1 MGTFTVYRF
10 WLYAGRSYK
19 FYPKP
24 TFIVL
29 ERLNLEYVISS
40 TKPKEANIS
49 LNGTQI
55 AKISKEGNLTLK
67 LVDERDGHEWILSSK
82 VHGEFRPF
90 SLSISEI
97 KNGNVET
104 EVLTIREHLFRHN
117 GKFYM
122 LTNHPEGK
130 SWNDYLNSPRYI
142 SRLDNFPFRDLV
154 EIDHHTRQRI
164 KRFRGVAVGEASGFG
179 TDVHR
184 IKLSNELEEIGLL
197 IAVASFVLYSMG

>member
-1 MGTFTVYRF
+1 M
-10 WLYAGRSYK
+10 
-19 FYPKP
+19 
-24 TFIVL
+24 VL
-29 ERLNLEYVISS
+29 ARLNLEYVISS
-40 TKPKEANIS
+40 PKPKEAKIS

-55 AKISKEGNLTLK
+55 AKLSKEGNLTFK
-67 LVDERDGHEWILSSK
+67 LVDERDGHEWIFSSK

-97 KNGNVET
+97 KNGNILT

-130 SWNDYLNSPRYI
+130 SWNDYLSSPRYI
-142 SRLDNFPFRDLV
+142 SRLDNFPFKDLE

-164 KRFRGVAVGEASGFG
+164 KRFRGIAVGEASGLG
-179 TDVHR
+179 TDGHR
-184 IKLSNELEEIGLL
+184 VKVSNELQEIGLL
-197 IAVASFVLYSMG
+197 IAAASFVLYSMG

>member
-1 MGTFTVYRF
+1 M
-10 WLYAGRSYK
+10 LAEAINS
-19 FYPKP
+19 YPKP
-24 TFIVL
+24 IFIVF

-40 TKPKEANIS
+40 PKPKEANIS

-55 AKISKEGNLTLK
+55 AKISKEGNLTFK
-67 LVDERDGHEWILSSK
+67 LVDERDGHEWILNSK

-179 TDVHR
+179 TDGHH

>member
-1 MGTFTVYRF
+1 MLTE
-10 WLYAGRSYK
+10 AINS
-19 FYPKP
+19 YPKP
-24 TFIVL
+24 TFIVF
-29 ERLNLEYVISS
+29 ERLNLEYVIRSP
-40 TKPKEANIS
+40 KPKKANIS

-55 AKISKEGNLTLK
+55 AKISKEGNLTFE
-67 LVDERDGHEWILSSK
+67 LVNERDGHEWIYSSK

-97 KNGNVET
+97 ENGNVET

-164 KRFRGVAVGEASGFG
+164 KRFRGAAVGEASGFG
-179 TDVHR
+179 TDGHR
-184 IKLSNELEEIGLL
+184 VKISNELEEIGLL
-197 IAVASFVLYSMG
+197 IVVASFVLYSMG

>member
-1 MGTFTVYRF
+1 ME
-10 WLYAGRSYK
+10 AINSHH
-19 FYPKP
+19 KP
-24 TFIVL
+24 IFMVL
-29 ERLNLEYVISS
+29 ARLNLEYLISS
-40 TKPKEANIS
+40 SKPKEAKIS
-49 LNGTQI
+49 LNGTHI
-55 AKISKEGNLTLK
+55 AKLSKEGNLTFK
-67 LVDERDGHEWILSSK
+67 LVDERDGHEWIFSSK

-97 KNGNVET
+97 KNGNILT

-142 SRLDNFPFRDLV
+142 SRLDNFPFKDLE

-164 KRFRGVAVGEASGFG
+164 KRFRGIAVGEASGLG
-179 TDVHR
+179 TDGHR
-184 IKLSNELEEIGLL
+184 VKVSNELQEIGLL
-197 IAVASFVLYSMG
+197 IAAASFVLYSMG

>member
-1 MGTFTVYRF
+1 M
-10 WLYAGRSYK
+10 LAEAINS
-19 FYPKP
+19 YPKP
-24 TFIVL
+24 TFIVF
-29 ERLNLEYVISS
+29 ERLNLEYLISS
-40 TKPKEANIS
+40 PKPKEANIS

-55 AKISKEGNLTLK
+55 AKISKEGNLTFK

-82 VHGEFRPF
+82 VHGESRPF

-179 TDVHR
+179 TDGHR